1 MINITEDSFQIEWT
15 ALTSEIDQSVE
26 VYVVIVASTTR
37 HDFVNGR
44 IVTSS
49 TSSLWLH
56 GLIPYHEY
64 RISVVAVDV
73 LGQPHKS
80 SEMTEFT
87 DESGNCYEISLNRF
101 SKLNFSPKG
110 KICY

>member
-37 HDFVNGR
+37 HDVVNGR
-44 IVTSS
+44 ILTSS

-64 RISVVAVDV
+64 NISIVAVDV
-73 LGQPHKS
+73 LGQPYKS
-80 SEMTEFT
+80 NEIIEYTH
-87 DESGNCYEISLNRF
+87 ESGNFYEISLNRYR
-101 SKLNFSPKG
+101 S
-110 KICY
+110 

>member
-26 VYVVIVASTTR
+26 VYVVVVASTTR

-56 GLIPYHEY
+56 GLNPYHEY

-87 DESGNCYEISLNRF
+87 DESGNCYEISLNR
-101 SKLNFSPKG
+101 SRN
-110 KICY
+110 